1 MQNHSQTSPI
11 HSDDHPELKRIT
23 HVEKRTSKVAGPC
36 FLVFMLGGMI
46 GNIFFILTG
55 SLSLPSYNDKW
66 SSFINGE
73 LTEQINI
80 GLSKMQ
86 MPVLAAQMERNA
98 SWIVMRDLGSRVREG
113 KRGWFFL
120 NDERMIYP
128 DHHNNAAAR
137 ANEVIQLRNR
147 LASQSIAL
155 IVAVIPDKSRIESD
169 SLGNLLRPKS
179 MQFRVE
185 QWVDSLSKAGVNVV
199 NLTDTLKQI
208 HDITGEHS
216 FMRTDTHWNEEG
228 AELAARLIAQRIVQT
243 GFVASPSVERTI
255 SAQTQQIFAGDLEK
269 LAGINNLHAWFRPP
283 AEMVRHSSFAVS
295 TQASATQD
303 GKLLDD
309 DLFGDTQLPNTVLL
323 GTSYSTTS
331 NFAEF
336 LALFLKT
343 NIANFAKD
351 GGDFSGSVN
360 AYLKSTAFKETPPK
374 MIIWEIPER
383 VIESDHAWDHLN
395 E

>member
-1 MQNHSQTSPI
+1 MQNDSPSNQI
-11 HSDDHPELKRIT
+11 HSDDHPELKKIT
-23 HVEKRTSKVAGPC
+23 PVEKLTSRVAGPC
-36 FLVFMLGGMI
+36 FLVFMLCGMI
-46 GNIFFILTG
+46 GNIFFVLTG
-55 SLSLPSYNDKW
+55 SLSLPSYKDKW

-73 LTEQINI
+73 LTEQINV

-113 KRGWFFL
+113 KRDWFFL
-120 NDERMIYP
+120 NDERVIYP
-128 DHHNNAAAR
+128 DRHNNAAAR
-137 ANEVIQLRNR
+137 ASEVIQLRNR

-155 IVAVIPDKSRIESD
+155 IVAVIPDKSRIKSD

-179 MQFRVE
+179 IEFRVE

-208 HDITGEHS
+208 HDIKGEHS

-228 AELAARLIAQRIVQT
+228 AEVAARLIAQRIVQT

-283 AEMVRHSSFAVS
+283 AEMVRHSSFAVN
-295 TQASATQD
+295 TQTSAAQD
-303 GKLLDD
+303 GKLLHD

-343 NIANFAKD
+343 NIANFAKE

-360 AYLKSTAFKETPPK
+360 AYLKSAAFKETPPK

-383 VIESDHAWDHLN
+383 MIESDHPWDHLN

>member
-1 MQNHSQTSPI
+1 MQNDSPSNPI
-11 HSDDHPELKRIT
+11 HSDDHPELKRIS
-23 HVEKRTSKVAGPC
+23 HVEKRTSRVAGPC
-36 FLVFMLGGMI
+36 FLVFMLCGMI
-46 GNIFFILTG
+46 GNIFFVLTG

-73 LTEQINI
+73 LTEQINV

-113 KRGWFFL
+113 KRDWFFL
-120 NDERMIYP
+120 NDERVIYP
-128 DHHNNAAAR
+128 DRHNNAAAR
-137 ANEVIQLRNR
+137 ANEVIWLRNR

-155 IVAVIPDKSRIESD
+155 IVAVVPDKSRIESD

-208 HDITGEHS
+208 RDITGEHS
-216 FMRTDTHWNEEG
+216 FMHTDTHWNEQG

-295 TQASATQD
+295 TQSSAAQD

-343 NIANFAKD
+343 NIANFAKE

-360 AYLKSTAFKETPPK
+360 AYLKSAAFKETPPK

-383 VIESDHAWDHLN
+383 MIESDHAWDHLN

>member
-11 HSDDHPELKRIT
+11 NSDDHPELKRIT
-23 HVEKRTSKVAGPC
+23 HVEKRTSKIAGPC
-36 FLVFMLGGMI
+36 LLVFMLCGMI

-86 MPVLAAQMERNA
+86 MPVLAAQMERNL

-113 KRGWFFL
+113 KRDWFFL
-120 NDERMIYP
+120 NDERVIYP
-128 DHHNNAAAR
+128 DRHNNAATR
-137 ANEVIQLRNR
+137 ASEVIRLRNR
-147 LASQSIAL
+147 LASQSIEL
-155 IVAVIPDKSRIESD
+155 IVAVIPDKSRIKSD

-179 MQFRVE
+179 IEFRVE
-185 QWVDSLSKAGVNVV
+185 QWVDSLSRAGVNVV
-199 NLTDTLKQI
+199 NLTDTLKQRN
-208 HDITGEHS
+208 DIAGKHS

-228 AELAARLIAQRIVQT
+228 AEIAARLIAQRILHT

-255 SAQTQQIFAGDLEK
+255 STQTQQIFAGDLEK

-283 AEMVRHSSFAVS
+283 GEMVRHSSFAMS
-295 TQASATQD
+295 TQASSAQD
-303 GKLLDD
+303 GKPLDD
-309 DLFGDTQLPNTVLL
+309 DLFGDSQLPNTVLL

-331 NFAEF
+331 NFAQF
-336 LALFLKT
+336 LAFFLKT
-343 NIANFAKD
+343 NIANFAKE

-360 AYLKSTAFKETPPK
+360 AYLKSVAFKETPPK

-383 VIESDHAWDHLN
+383 MIETNQAWDHLN